1 MQPGVEPIGIAQ
13 RGQITPGTD
22 KSVLHGVIGLFGIPK
37 NQASGSIEAIDRGA
51 CQRSKGVM
59 IAPQCSL
66 HEFSLHVA
74 PRDGTARLAAL
85 TEYGERVWVDRS
97 DSLEPVSDTIALHP
111 HRTPDRSCST
121 A

>member
-1 MQPGVEPIGIAQ
+1 MQPGVEPIGIAE
-13 RGQITPGTD
+13 RGQITPGSD
-22 KSVLHGVIGLFGIPK
+22 ERVLYGVLGLFGVPK
-37 NQASGSIEAIDRGA
+37 DQASGSIEAIDRGA

-59 IAPQCSL
+59 IAPPCSL